1 MQVVSSYANG
11 MFCWVDLTTTDP
23 VSAKV
28 FYARLFGWEY
38 EDRPTDMGT
47 PYLEQEYSQAL
58 QTRAAEYEDRPTDMD
73 IPYTNCQIDGYR
85 VAGLVLMPE
94 SMQSQNIPP
103 RWTSYIKHDDVDAV
117 AEKVTEAGGTV
128 TMPPMDVMTEGR
140 LLMAQDPAG
149 AVFCVWQPKN
159 NTGAHLVNIPNTLV
173 WNELQTRDAP
183 GALRFYHSV
192 FGWDHDADPSGY
204 YLFKVNEHVHAGML
218 LIDDSWG
225 RCTAP
230 LDPLLYGSRYR
241 GHCGY
246 CPGIGRHDSG
256 SGDRNRRDGS
266 FLSHSGPPGWCLR
279 SLAVSRFS
287 RPAPQADDVTHTDDI
302 VHWRAI
308 G

>member
-28 FYARLFGWEY
+28 FYAKLFGWEY

-58 QTRAAEYEDRPTDMD
+58 QTRAAEYEDRPTDMG

-149 AVFCVWQPKN
+149 ADFCVWQPKN
-159 NTGAHLVNIPNTLV
+159 NSGAHLVNIPNTLV

-204 YLFKVNEHVHAGML
+204 HLFKVNEHVHAGML

-225 RCTAP
+225 DVPPHWTPYFMVADIEATVATVQELGGTILVPVTAIEEMGRFSVIQ
-230 LDPLLYGSRYR
+230 DPQGGVFVALQF
-241 GHCGY
+241 
-246 CPGIGRHDSG
+246 HDSA
-256 SGDRNRRDGS
+256 D
-266 FLSHSGPPGWCLR
+266 PPR
-279 SLAVSRFS
+279 K
-287 RPAPQADDVTHTDDI
+287 QTM
-302 VHWRAI
+302 
-308 G
+308 

>member
-28 FYARLFGWEY
+28 FYTRLFGWEY
-38 EDRPTDMGT
+38 EDRPTDMGI

-58 QTRAAEYEDRPTDMD
+58 QTRAAEYEDRPTDMG

-94 SMQSQNIPP
+94 SMQGQNIPP

-149 AVFCVWQPKN
+149 ADFCVWQPKN
-159 NTGAHLVNIPNTLV
+159 NSGAHLVNIPNTLV

-225 RCTAP
+225 DVPPHWTPYFMVADIEATVATVQELGGTILVPVTAIEEMGRFSVIQ
-230 LDPLLYGSRYR
+230 DPQGGVFVALQF
-241 GHCGY
+241 
-246 CPGIGRHDSG
+246 HDSA
-256 SGDRNRRDGS
+256 D
-266 FLSHSGPPGWCLR
+266 PPR
-279 SLAVSRFS
+279 K
-287 RPAPQADDVTHTDDI
+287 QTM
-302 VHWRAI
+302 
-308 G
+308 

>member
-23 VSAKV
+23 VAAKV
-28 FYARLFGWEY
+28 FYARIFGWEY
-38 EDRPTDMGT
+38 EDRPTDMGI
-47 PYLEQEYSQAL
+47 PYLEQEYSQEL
-58 QTRAAEYEDRPTDMD
+58 QTRAAEYEDRPTDMG

-94 SMQSQNIPP
+94 SMQDQNIPP

-149 AVFCVWQPKN
+149 ADFCVWQPKN

-225 RCTAP
+225 DVPPHWTPYFMVADIEATVATVQELGGTILVPVTAIEEM
-230 LDPLLYGSRYR
+230 G
-241 GHCGY
+241 
-246 CPGIGRHDSG
+246 
-256 SGDRNRRDGS
+256 
-266 FLSHSGPPGWCLR
+266 
-279 SLAVSRFS
+279 RFS
-287 RPAPQADDVTHTDDI
+287 VIQDPQGGVFVAMQFHGSADPP
-302 VHWRAI
+302 RKQAM
-308 G
+308 

>member
-28 FYARLFGWEY
+28 FYAKLFGWEY
-38 EDRPTDMGT
+38 EDRPTDTGI

-94 SMQSQNIPP
+94 SMQGQNIPP

-149 AVFCVWQPKN
+149 ADFCVWQPKN

-225 RCTAP
+225 DVPPHWTPYFMVADIEATVATVQELGGTILVPVTAIEEMGRFSVIQ
-230 LDPLLYGSRYR
+230 DPQGGVFVALQF
-241 GHCGY
+241 
-246 CPGIGRHDSG
+246 HDSAE
-256 SGDRNRRDGS
+256 
-266 FLSHSGPPGWCLR
+266 PPR
-279 SLAVSRFS
+279 K
-287 RPAPQADDVTHTDDI
+287 QTM
-302 VHWRAI
+302 
-308 G
+308 

>member
-28 FYARLFGWEY
+28 FYAKLFGWEY

-58 QTRAAEYEDRPTDMD
+58 QTRAAEYEDRPTDMG

-149 AVFCVWQPKN
+149 ADFCVWQPKN
-159 NTGAHLVNIPNTLV
+159 NSGAHLVNIPNTLV

-204 YLFKVNEHVHAGML
+204 HLFKVNEHVHAGML

-225 RCTAP
+225 DVPPHWTPYFMVADIEATVATVQELGGTILVPVTAIEEM
-230 LDPLLYGSRYR
+230 G
-241 GHCGY
+241 
-246 CPGIGRHDSG
+246 
-256 SGDRNRRDGS
+256 
-266 FLSHSGPPGWCLR
+266 
-279 SLAVSRFS
+279 RFS
-287 RPAPQADDVTHTDDI
+287 VIQDPQGGVFVAMQFHGSADPPRKQTM
-302 VHWRAI
+302 
-308 G
+308 

>member
-28 FYARLFGWEY
+28 FYAKLFGWEY
-38 EDRPTDMGT
+38 EDRPTDMGI

-58 QTRAAEYEDRPTDMD
+58 QTRAAEYEDRPTDMG

-94 SMQSQNIPP
+94 SMQGQNIPP

-149 AVFCVWQPKN
+149 ADFCVWQPKN

-225 RCTAP
+225 DVPPHWTPYFMVADIEATVATVQELGGTILVPVTAIEEMGRFSVIQ
-230 LDPLLYGSRYR
+230 DPQG
-241 GHCGY
+241 GVFVAMQF
-246 CPGIGRHDSG
+246 HDSAE
-256 SGDRNRRDGS
+256 
-266 FLSHSGPPGWCLR
+266 PPR
-279 SLAVSRFS
+279 K
-287 RPAPQADDVTHTDDI
+287 QTM
-302 VHWRAI
+302 
-308 G
+308 

>member
-1 MQVVSSYANG
+1 MQVVNSYANG

-28 FYARLFGWEY
+28 FYAKLFGWEY

-58 QTRAAEYEDRPTDMD
+58 QTRAAEYEDRPTDMG

-94 SMQSQNIPP
+94 SMQGQNIPP

-149 AVFCVWQPKN
+149 ADFCVWQPKN

-204 YLFKVNEHVHAGML
+204 HLFKVNEHVHAGML

-225 RCTAP
+225 DVPPHWTPYFMVADIEVTVATVQELGGTILVPVTAIEEMGRFSVIQ
-230 LDPLLYGSRYR
+230 DPQGGVFVALQF
-241 GHCGY
+241 
-246 CPGIGRHDSG
+246 HDSA
-256 SGDRNRRDGS
+256 D
-266 FLSHSGPPGWCLR
+266 PPR
-279 SLAVSRFS
+279 K
-287 RPAPQADDVTHTDDI
+287 QTM
-302 VHWRAI
+302 
-308 G
+308 